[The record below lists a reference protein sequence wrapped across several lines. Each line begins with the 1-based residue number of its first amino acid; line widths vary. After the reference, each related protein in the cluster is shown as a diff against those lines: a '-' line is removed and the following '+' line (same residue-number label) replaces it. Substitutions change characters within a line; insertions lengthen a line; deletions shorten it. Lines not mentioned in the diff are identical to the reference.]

1 MEDKNKIKD
10 KVSEILKKKQES
22 KEFKDTNIVGYTK
35 KYKRNYDI
43 VNSNNLS
50 EIEDDPINAYK
61 QVEKS
66 KVWQKYNIE
75 EQKEKG
81 YSSGATYLK
90 VKCRESLSS
99 RPFDSKDARNVY
111 VTNIERL
118 KIILEG
124 CFTAKSVED
133 ELYKFIRN
141 KDFFVGDTSD
151 LDGKSWQYSRKIDKK
166 LTSIFGVRFINFCK
180 RHSDSAIADFKK
192 AELFDPYT
200 KEQQDEYINKELIRL
215 NKLLIEKN
223 NDLEEAKNKSKEHI
237 ERQVRSKYAHLFT
250 SRKAFD
256 EKVLSDFEGLKKIYL
271 SGYENQVK
279 FTVQAIESYTQ
290 RKDLK
295 DQYVVRDNNWDW
307 AFGENQQIE
316 RKKSNSPKIN
326 TKLPLSHITRTGG
339 YEIPSIEV
347 DSVTKTFG
355 FNNVVFGNAL
365 KDTESREHIKHF
377 LGAITDLAEMLD
389 IDIFAINQLGK
400 LDINFATMGVA
411 GHMATYFP
419 AYKAINL
426 TKKSGDGSVA
436 HEWFHYFD
444 NVIQEGS
451 ERRATSVLASE
462 SCSQNSMGTKL
473 AIWNLVNYILKGD
486 GETNQITVRFEAQ
499 DKVRYHAYS
508 DTLEGCIEEIQERYK
523 IYAYKYDDPS
533 VIKYYGF
540 LAHKF
545 QKAYI
550 DVPMTLKTSIYYYNS
565 SRIGSKYWVE
575 PAELC
580 ARAFESYIEAIL
592 DLKDRKN
599 NYLVSYKN
607 NWIFTPQDEI
617 PYPQG
622 RELEKIIVLFDNI
635 FKAFK
640 QEYNVSDFKPFS
652 EKRVSEYI
660 EIKDNSKKEKT
671 TKTDTDMPIM
681 ERLPQ
686 SVEDIKTENLPIEQV
701 SSIEQDNA
709 DDKDYQLVVAKLKD
723 LFSTYKLDKN
733 NKEIASQLYS
743 VFAHFLYN
751 YLSKGYF
758 EDINLFFEIN
768 AELPKK
774 FKEFVDLND
783 AEYTDFGSNLIS
795 KGVNIWNHIP
805 ESYKQVADI
814 KKVNYTISKDDEK
827 LLSLFTPFVL
837 KDDMFGGSR
846 LLMEGVSFDEYGVVA
861 TDAHKLL
868 FIPAEHEIRGTY
880 CSTKK
885 CFKDAENV
893 QPLEQNQNSSSN
905 KVYPKYQS
913 VVPSNKN
920 TLDLNAYSLLS
931 FLNAFQ
937 KSNLV
942 NEQSGVIILLIEEI
956 YFGFNLER
964 LKDCVEAI
972 VKLGYSEITLSFSDT
987 TYAVCIT
994 PKGMYDGY
1002 KIKSLQI
1009 PFALIMPTNIDGVG
1023 YQSQNKNRWFYFDCN
1038 NESFMQKDSQPISL
1052 NPMVI
1057 KEKALEEKTKKLENL
1072 FQEVSEKLEK
1082 IEAKEKEI
1090 IQTPIEKQ
1098 KTYLTDITI
1107 LWSEG
1112 LEKDNIKCE
1121 TLADLQRYLRKAF
1134 GDLNPNEGYV
1144 KTKVLFTFDNGDT
1157 LEKRIDLGYS
1167 KGDFNPKETIIQDYI
1182 DENILSWNPMDKS
1195 TRDLEQFEYVF
1206 EFKESPITEQ
1216 APIVEEVQEVEQ
1228 PKQKPT
1234 VEELQERISIIKR
1247 MIAKGKGNKEE
1258 LQERISIIERMIK
1271 KYSKFAQ
1278 GGLIDGA
1285 SQDYLYR
1292 LLSRLQEDCEYF
1304 LNAGGRNEKHLWSG
1318 SVDAQIKDMKDIY
1331 NRLDVKPD
1339 WLTMEQIEFYSKVI
1353 KYYENL
1359 NYNNQIHR
1367 C

>member
-1 MEDKNKIKD
+1 MPIMTREPQEIDKELNKTFKHHSWFKGQKKTIAEALDYFASTGDFYLGKKPAKKQSD
-10 KVSEILKKKQES
+10 RLLDDVVYDNVLYYSGKEGGFYTLSDIELDYFLKRKEYWDNEKKLKKEEYLSEKIDLSEELKKEKQNTFFRPE
-22 KEFKDTNIVGYTK
+22 
-35 KYKRNYDI
+35 
-43 VNSNNLS
+43 S
-50 EIEDDPINAYK
+50 EIEK
-61 QVEKS
+61 
-66 KVWQKYNIE
+66 KY
-75 EQKEKG
+75 
-81 YSSGATYLK
+81 SDRD
-90 VKCRESLSS
+90 VK
-99 RPFDSKDARNVY
+99 D
-111 VTNIERL
+111 
-118 KIILEG
+118 KIIL
-124 CFTAKSVED
+124 V
-133 ELYKFIRN
+133 N
-141 KDFFVGDTSD
+141 KVYQIVFEEV
-151 LDGKSWQYSRKIDKK
+151 LEK
-166 LTSIFGVRFINFCK
+166 
-180 RHSDSAIADFKK
+180 
-192 AELFDPYT
+192 
-200 KEQQDEYINKELIRL
+200 
-215 NKLLIEKN
+215 EKN
-223 NDLEEAKNKSKEHI
+223 NILTHKDFQQFKKNVDNKVESI
-237 ERQVRSKYAHLFT
+237 FNANITDIATGSYHLADGKT
-250 SRKAFD
+250 INDIKND
-256 EKVLSDFEGLKKIYL
+256 I
-271 SGYENQVK
+271 
-279 FTVQAIESYTQ
+279 
-290 RKDLK
+290 
-295 DQYVVRDNNWDW
+295 
-307 AFGENQQIE
+307 
-316 RKKSNSPKIN
+316 KKS
-326 TKLPLSHITRTGG
+326 
-339 YEIPSIEV
+339 IE
-347 DSVTKTFG
+347 
-355 FNNVVFGNAL
+355 N
-365 KDTESREHIKHF
+365 
-377 LGAITDLAEMLD
+377 
-389 IDIFAINQLGK
+389 
-400 LDINFATMGVA
+400 GV
-411 GHMATYFP
+411 Y
-419 AYKAINL
+419 
-426 TKKSGDGSVA
+426 V
-436 HEWFHYFD
+436 
-444 NVIQEGS
+444 
-451 ERRATSVLASE
+451 SE
-462 SCSQNSMGTKL
+462 SIK
-473 AIWNLVNYILKGD
+473 
-486 GETNQITVRFEAQ
+486 
-499 DKVRYHAYS
+499 
-508 DTLEGCIEEIQERYK
+508 EIIKNTYK
-523 IYAYKYDDPS
+523 
-533 VIKYYGF
+533 
-540 LAHKF
+540 
-545 QKAYI
+545 
-550 DVPMTLKTSIYYYNS
+550 
-565 SRIGSKYWVE
+565 
-575 PAELC
+575 
-580 ARAFESYIEAIL
+580 
-592 DLKDRKN
+592 
-599 NYLVSYKN
+599 
-607 NWIFTPQDEI
+607 
-617 PYPQG
+617 
-622 RELEKIIVLFDNI
+622 
-635 FKAFK
+635 
-640 QEYNVSDFKPFS
+640 
-652 EKRVSEYI
+652 
-660 EIKDNSKKEKT
+660 
-671 TKTDTDMPIM
+671 KTDTDMPIM

-686 SVEDIKTENLPIEQV
+686 SVEEIKTENLPIEENIKIIDNNKIFPKVGDKVYVHFRKENGVVQSV
-701 SSIEQDNA
+701 DGDFVNINYPKLEFSESVNIKMEKIDIIEESENEQIEQDNA
-709 DDKDYQLVVAKLKD
+709 DDKDYQLVVTKLKD
-723 LFSTYKLDKN
+723 LFATYKLDKN
-733 NKEIASQLYS
+733 NKEIVSQLYGT
-743 VFAHFLYN
+743 FANFLHN

-758 EDINLFFEIN
+758 NDINLFFEIN

-783 AEYTDFGSNLIS
+783 AEYSDFGSNLIS
-795 KGVNIWNHIP
+795 KGVNIWNYIP

-868 FIPAEHEIRGTY
+868 FIPAEHKIRGTY

-913 VVPSNKN
+913 IVPSNKN

-972 VKLGYSEITLSFSDT
+972 LKLGYSEITLSFSDNT
-987 TYAVCIT
+987 HAVCIT

-1072 FQEVSEKLEK
+1072 VQEVSEKLKK

-1134 GDLNPNEGYV
+1134 GDLKPNEGYV

-1182 DENILSWNPMDKS
+1182 AENILSWNPMDKS
-1195 TRDLEQFEYVF
+1195 TRDLEKFEYVF
-1206 EFKESPITEQ
+1206 DFKESPITEQ

-1258 LQERISIIERMIK
+1258 LEERISIVERMIK

-1318 SVDAQIKDMKDIY
+1318 SVDTQIKDMKDIY

-1339 WLTMEQIEFYSKVI
+1339 WLTMEQIEFYRDEMKKIISK
-1353 KYYENL
+1353 
-1359 NYNNQIHR
+1359 
-1367 C
+1367 